1 MANRRTITLLA
12 VQRNPFMNRLPTLAA
27 AAALCAFT
35 MSAMA
40 QATAPA
46 AKAAAKPAAA
56 KPAPKPA
63 AKTATKAKAVAAP
76 AAVAALSATQL
87 ETAKRV
93 NTGKADCE
101 FDQQVSVDAIDGKPG
116 MFKVD
121 FKKQSFTMVPEDTTT
136 GAVRLEDKKNG
147 VMWLQIANKSM
158 LMNSKVGQRM
168 VDNCKHASQKS

>member
-1 MANRRTITLLA
+1 
-12 VQRNPFMNRLPTLAA
+12 MNRLSAIAA

-35 MSAMA
+35 VSAMA

-46 AKAAAKPAAA
+46 KPAAKPAASKPA
-56 KPAPKPA
+56 AAKKPAPKAKGA
-63 AKTATKAKAVAAP
+63 AAPVAAA
-76 AAVAALSATQL
+76 AAVTLSASQL

-101 FDQQVSVDAIDGKPG
+101 LNQQVSVDPIDGKPG
-116 MFKVD
+116 MFKVGH
-121 FKKQSFTMVPEDTTT
+121 KNQSYTMVPEDTTT

-147 VMWLQIANKSM
+147 VMWLQIGTKSM

-168 VDNCKHASQKS
+168 VDNCVHPSQKS